1 LWCVKL
7 LPFGTIVLLQYG
19 SMYLLDVRLL
29 PGIFGFF
36 VEFLWAIVP
45 LFVITTATSWWF
57 NRVTGKIGMGII
69 FNSLVISWV
78 SASLFPFSSFM

>member
-1 LWCVKL
+1 M
-7 LPFGTIVLLQYG
+7 LPFVAVILLQYG

-29 PGIFGFF
+29 PGFLGFF

-45 LFVITTATSWWF
+45 LFVITTAASWWF
-57 NRVTGKIGMGII
+57 NRLTGKVGMGVL
-69 FNSLVISWV
+69 FNSLIISWV